1 MDKVNPYK
9 LFFLLFF
16 FGFLLAIVTP
26 PFRVP
31 DEINHFYRAWQVS
44 EGVFSSVNKNQRLGG
59 YVPKSMIT
67 FSSTFRPILTNTYNK
82 ISPAELWATHSIRLN
97 QKDTIFVDFTN
108 TALYSA
114 FLYLPQ
120 ALGIIVGKKLSDS
133 PFWVFYAGRISSL
146 IVFIILIFLTLKI
159 LPVKKWLFLILVT
172 LPMSLSVNSSLS
184 ADMLVNAMSFLFLAI
199 VLNLAYNDTVLKISY
214 KHVLIIFAISVF
226 IGLAKLVYVP
236 LLLLL
241 LLIPGYK
248 FHKPY
253 FRLLVITAA
262 ISIGFGLAIIQKKQ
276 IDSKYIP
283 YEKYN
288 ISYRDYTLL
297 GKGVDIKKQT
307 EFVTGHP
314 GYTML
319 VFGRSFC
326 REFRYM
332 TRSYIGILGWA
343 DLSIPRWFIYLSYLM
358 IFMFTLF
365 DFRESYAKRLSILHR
380 ILFGLVSLF
389 IISLIMLSQYL
400 SWDMVGED
408 KVYPLQGRYFIP
420 VFPLF
425 FIAFSDLFKI
435 MFTLYLTPFFKKIA
449 VAYMISSGILS
460 IYTII
465 SKSYTLYNYYQKK
478 WEFRFSYKDSGKD
491 NKDTTKYIICNADT
505 VAVFQK
511 PDTNYIST
519 ERVLTGV
526 VSLKL
531 SEQNPYG
538 FIMKIKKGMAH
549 EKYVVSCRYY
559 GYSCMVVFHESP
571 YGFYYA
577 SSRVYAEKDTLG
589 WKYLENQIILPHK
602 IANNS
607 SLSIYTWYPGKDSI
621 FIDDFRIAC
630 YTASKR

>member
-1 MDKVNPYK
+1 MYKVKPNSV
-9 LFFLLFF
+9 FFLLLF
-16 FGFLLAIVTP
+16 FGLLLVIVTP

-44 EGVFSSVNKNQRLGG
+44 EGDFSSVNNNQRLGG

-67 FSSTFRPILTNTYNK
+67 FSSRFRPILMNIYNK
-82 ISPAELWATHSIRLN
+82 ISPAELWATHSISLN
-97 QKDTIFVDFTN
+97 QNDTTFVDFTN

-120 ALGIIVGKKLSDS
+120 ALGIFIGKKLSDS
-133 PFWVFYAGRISSL
+133 TFWVFYAGRISSL
-146 IVFIILIFLTLKI
+146 LIFSVLIFLALKI

-184 ADMLVNAMSFLFLAI
+184 ADMLVNAMVFLFLAI
-199 VLNLAYNDTVLKISY
+199 VMNLAYNDTVLKISY
-214 KHVLIIFAISVF
+214 KHVLLIFVISFF

-236 LLLLL
+236 FLLLL
-241 LLIPGYK
+241 LLIPGSK
-248 FHKPY
+248 FHRPY
-253 FRLLVITAA
+253 FRLLVIAAA
-262 ISIGFGLAIIQKKQ
+262 ISIGFGMAIIQKKQ

-288 ISYRDYTLL
+288 FSYRDYTML

-319 VFGRSFC
+319 VFIRSFF

-343 DLSIPRWFIYLSYLM
+343 DLSLPRWFIFLSYLV

-365 DFRESYAKRLSILHR
+365 DFRESYAKLLPVKHR
-380 ILFGLVSLF
+380 SLFVFVSLF
-389 IISLIMLSQYL
+389 ITALIMLSQYM

-425 FIAFSDLFKI
+425 FLTFSDLFKV
-435 MFTLYLTPFFKKIA
+435 MFKWHLTPFFNKIA
-449 VAYMISSGILS
+449 IAFVISSGVLS
-460 IYTII
+460 IYTIA
-465 SKSYTLYNYYQKK
+465 SKSYTLYNYHQKK
-478 WEFRFSYKDSGKD
+478 WEFRFSYKDFSKD
-491 NKDTTKYIICNADT
+491 KNDTMKYIICNADT

-511 PDTNYIST
+511 PDTDYVSP
-519 ERVLTGV
+519 ERILTGV

-538 FIMKIKKGMAH
+538 FIMKIKRGMAH

-559 GYSCMVVFHESP
+559 GYSCLIVFHETP
-571 YGFYYA
+571 DGFYYA

-602 IANNS
+602 MADYS
-607 SLSIYTWYPGKDSI
+607 SLYLYTWYPGKDSV
-621 FIDDFRIAC
+621 FIDDFRITC
-630 YTASKR
+630 YSASKR